1 MLYVG
6 DKETNRYTDAVIADM
21 KSRIK
26 TDFEV
31 AFYGGSTFIQHRKTT
46 SIKNRA
52 MPFVCID
59 TNANFTFNCV
69 KYLIKSTDGAVNTYR
84 HDFVNTLPYVYGI
97 TAYIYYDSEAEDK
110 AKIIEK
116 QLCSEYADEVE
127 IWVDVPNGSGE
138 KSLVKLRVDTTNN
151 AKSLFGS
158 FFKGKAIKFVPYYSV
173 YFWQGYERENIEDN
187 PKQQFA
193 LLQTAEFAL
202 LTYSKLTKDAI
213 RLFGIDY
220 HSVITHEKLIKFLLP
235 KPFREV
241 KERFDRGQPI
251 DRPLFETAFANI
263 VNVYP
268 QLYDYFMQG
277 MSYEQ
282 IENDM
287 KNRVEILAQR
297 YVQLCNDLK
306 LPESLNG
313 EYNVVL
319 KCRELNSLQLFLN
332 KMVKSYKSLDE
343 IILICLKELEEKR
356 LSDIRREQERRER
369 EAMEA
374 EYGYYDDYDTP
385 PSNSGGVIK
394 GLAAF
399 AGGVIVGNKI
409 SKRKQNNGSG
419 RQNLFGTPACLYGR
433 KNRNGT
439 IVHCDVSCPMLFECT
454 QRGRYNVGD

>member
-6 DKETNRYTDAVIADM
+6 DKETNRYTDAVIADI

-31 AFYGGSTFIQHRKTT
+31 DFYGGSTYIHHDITTVRMKQRK
-46 SIKNRA
+46 
-52 MPFVCID
+52 PYVCIN

-69 KYLIKSTDGAVNTYR
+69 KYLLKGTDGTINTYR

-138 KSLVKLRVDTTNN
+138 KSLVKLRVDTANISSSDMVIQSCTV
-151 AKSLFGS
+151 
-158 FFKGKAIKFVPYYSV
+158 IKFIPYYSV

-193 LLQTAEFAL
+193 LLQAAEFAL

-241 KERFDRGQPI
+241 KERFDR
-251 DRPLFETAFANI
+251 
-263 VNVYP
+263 
-268 QLYDYFMQG
+268 
-277 MSYEQ
+277 
-282 IENDM
+282 
-287 KNRVEILAQR
+287 
-297 YVQLCNDLK
+297 
-306 LPESLNG
+306 
-313 EYNVVL
+313 
-319 KCRELNSLQLFLN
+319 
-332 KMVKSYKSLDE
+332 
-343 IILICLKELEEKR
+343 
-356 LSDIRREQERRER
+356 
-369 EAMEA
+369 
-374 EYGYYDDYDTP
+374 
-385 PSNSGGVIK
+385 
-394 GLAAF
+394 
-399 AGGVIVGNKI
+399 
-409 SKRKQNNGSG
+409 
-419 RQNLFGTPACLYGR
+419 
-433 KNRNGT
+433 
-439 IVHCDVSCPMLFECT
+439 
-454 QRGRYNVGD
+454 